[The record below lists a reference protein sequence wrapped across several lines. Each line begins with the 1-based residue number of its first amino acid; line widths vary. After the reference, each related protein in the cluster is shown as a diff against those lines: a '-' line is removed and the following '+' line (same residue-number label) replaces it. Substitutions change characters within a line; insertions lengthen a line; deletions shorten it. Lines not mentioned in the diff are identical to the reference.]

1 MGRICKLNLTLR
13 HRRGGMLLYKFS
25 DYFMWKSNSS
35 EEVDRGNKHRY
46 CREETMLWKNI
57 FSEKKR
63 TKKGIKNK
71 YRASINERRE
81 TSFYVARLF
90 RDLELTT
97 YLSYAGFPQLRH
109 SFEQAR
115 HDFSPFGQRHL
126 RPDNYNDVRNL
137 LCKRFLKNAR
147 RQPPALDIS
156 KWLLWPFAISI

>member
-1 MGRICKLNLTLR
+1 MKKQQQWRSRARQQAPILQ
-13 HRRGGMLLYKFS
+13 GGDDALKEY
-25 DYFMWKSNSS
+25 
-35 EEVDRGNKHRY
+35 
-46 CREETMLWKNI
+46 

-90 RDLELTT
+90 RDLESTT
-97 YLSYAGFPQLRH
+97 YLSFSGFPQLRH
-109 SFEQAR
+109 SFEQAW

-137 LCKRFLKNAR
+137 LCKRFLKSAR
-147 RQPPALDIS
+147 RQPELETPTPLYGKIHL
-156 KWLLWPFAISI
+156 KFPFWLLEHLPKGRPQ

>member
-1 MGRICKLNLTLR
+1 MKRQQ
-13 HRRGGMLLYKFS
+13 HRRRRAWQQTPKLQGGDDALKEY
-25 DYFMWKSNSS
+25 
-35 EEVDRGNKHRY
+35 
-46 CREETMLWKNI
+46 

-90 RDLELTT
+90 RDLESTT

-109 SFEQAR
+109 SFEQAW

-137 LCKRFLKNAR
+137 LCKRFLKSAR
-147 RQPPALDIS
+147 RQPELETPTPLYGKIHL
-156 KWLLWPFAISI
+156 KFPF